1 MKTSLWLIVALNFT
15 IFAGLEAR
23 INTSFIFMGTLE
35 QPDSLAIFEEGDV
48 FAFLT
53 ADTAENMEGIQV
65 EKDVPLMFTR
75 AIEGAVIYHYL
86 SASKTIS
93 IEFGNYYW
101 KGDTLEKNM
110 PQYVYQSFV
119 DLDLKPGERMKIVTV
134 PKDFME
140 KVEAIDL
147 DEQLS
152 RLKSG
157 DDEAF
162 VKSMEGKRI
171 WIIDRNTMTDSTITL
186 VETRITPLWIFTF
199 P

>member
-1 MKTSLWLIVALNFT
+1 MSLWLIVVLSFT
-15 IFAGLEAR
+15 ILVGLDAKT
-23 INTSFIFMGTLE
+23 NTGLDFKEKLD
-35 QPDSLAIFEEGDV
+35 PDSLAVFEEGDV

-53 ADTAENMEGIQV
+53 ADTAKNMEGIQV

-75 AIEGAVIYHYL
+75 AIEGTVIYHYL

-110 PQYVYQSFV
+110 HQYVYQSFM
-119 DLDLKPGERMKIVTV
+119 DLNLKPGERMKIVTM
-134 PKDFME
+134 PKDFVE
-140 KVEAIDL
+140 KVKAIDL
-147 DEQLS
+147 DEQLF

-171 WIIDRNTMTDSTITL
+171 WIIDKNTMTDSTITL
-186 VETRITPLWIFTF
+186 VETRITPLWIFAF